1 MEQLSTDRKSHFP
14 KPPENHDLLSS
25 DVHLVPLSY
34 AHELVE
40 SKT

>member
-14 KPPENHDLLSS
+14 KSPENHDLFSS

-34 AHELVE
+34 ARELDE
-40 SKT
+40 IKT